1 MKILVILGAIAVVAG
16 LVGLAHCVRVGY
28 AIKREKPAP
37 EVVRAQLGLDE
48 RWEPLGAIAVG
59 YLPDRPDDG
68 SNPPLRSTADPDGL
82 VVEL

>member
-1 MKILVILGAIAVVAG
+1 MFTVAAGAAVGMLLVALSAPRDRRLLDRFDDLRARGGTRTAGPRRAVG
-16 LVGLAHCVRVGY
+16 T
-28 AIKREKPAP
+28 I
-37 EVVRAQLGLDE
+37 
-48 RWEPLGAIAVG
+48 GAIAVG